1 MAKETSLKTFQQKFT
16 SVRPTLFIVEFNFS
30 EESLFLKNEWLNT
43 KDKVRDIYIYCKETK
58 LPQST
63 LEYLTVTYLGRSFFE
78 ATDKTYEPLE
88 ITFYNSQDFA
98 IRNFIEFWMNNINSS
113 TELSQAEKSNDK
125 KKNYDQFMDSIIITQ
140 LDRRNNPI
148 KEFEFIGAF
157 PINLGEIALDYNQNN
172 SIEEFNAT
180 FRYQWFKT
188 IEDGNKT

>member
-1 MAKETSLKTFQQKFT
+1 MAETSLDVFKQKFT

-30 EESLFLKNEWLNT
+30 EESLFLKNEWLS

-98 IRNFIEFWMNNINSS
+98 IRNFIEFWMNNIND
-113 TELSQAEKSNDK
+113 TKGINQAKKSDDK
-125 KKNYDQFMDSIIITQ
+125 KKKYDQFMDSIIITQ

-148 KEFEFIGAF
+148 KEYEFIGAF
-157 PINLGEIALDYNQNN
+157 PINLGEIVLDYNQNN

-180 FRYQWFKT
+180 FRYQWFQSNESK
-188 IEDGNKT
+188 